1 MALKK
6 LGSQTVKFDNPPSI
20 IATASIVGPV
30 EGKGPLKDYFDLIL
44 NDFHFQE
51 KTWEKAEKKMLKEA
65 VEMAI
70 KKSGIPSEEIEYFI
84 AGDLLN
90 QIIAASYAARELGIP
105 FYGIYGACSTIAE
118 GLGLGAMLVDGG
130 YADNLV
136 VGTSSHF
143 CSAERQYRF
152 PLELGNQ
159 RPPTAQR
166 TVTGAGA
173 AVISTKNR
181 NPRITYVTTG
191 KVIDMGAADPYDMG
205 SAMAPAAVDT
215 IIKHLEDSKRSPE
228 DYDLILTGDLASFGK
243 DIAEKLLKQ
252 NGFDVSNRYTDCGL
266 LIYSP
271 QQDVHAGG
279 SGCACAAVVTF
290 GYIFKEMQKG
300 RYNRILLVATGAL
313 LSSTSVQQGETIPCI
328 AHAVAIENL

>member
-6 LGSQTVKFDNPPSI
+6 LGNQTVKFQNPPSI

-30 EGKGPLKDYFDLIL
+30 EGQGPLKDYFDLIL
-44 NDFHFQE
+44 SDFNFQE
-51 KTWEKAEKKMLKEA
+51 KTWEKAEKRMLKEA
-65 VEMAI
+65 AEMAI
-70 KKSGIPSEEIEYFI
+70 KKSGVPGNQIEYFV

-90 QIIAASYAARELGIP
+90 QIISASFAARELGIP
-105 FYGIYGACSTIAE
+105 FLGIYGACSTMAE

-130 YADNLV
+130 YADYLV

-173 AVISTKNR
+173 AVISSKNQ
-181 NPRITYVTTG
+181 NPRITYMTTG
-191 KVIDMGAADPYDMG
+191 KVIDMGEVNPNDMG
-205 SAMAPAAVDT
+205 TAMAPAAVDT
-215 IIKHLEDSKRSPE
+215 IVKHLEDSNRSPE
-228 DYDLILTGDLASFGK
+228 DYDLIITGDLASVGK
-243 DIAEKLLKQ
+243 DIVERLLKEK
-252 NGFDVSNRYTDCGL
+252 GIDISDRYTDCGL

-279 SGCACAAVVTF
+279 SGCACAAVVTL
-290 GYIFKEMQKG
+290 GYLFKEMQKG
-300 RYNRILLVATGAL
+300 RYNRILVVATGAL
-313 LSSTSVQQGETIPCI
+313 LSTTSVQQGETIPCI
-328 AHAVAIENL
+328 AHAVALENL